1 MKFAEYL
8 IENDKQYKNAINIEE
23 ALKLIKK
30 HCSIM
35 DISKPYWRGTKDGGD
50 AYIIDGSKGY
60 RKSYDT
66 GNYYTLLIDH
76 FTKPGNPLR
85 SKSIVCI
92 NNPGKTYAKRYAD
105 MHMGNCYAV
114 FPYDNAKIG
123 FVGAQ
128 DMWDVNANIG
138 KLTYSLNKLNKIYKA
153 CNLNDDS
160 YGEFVKGIKTILQKD
175 KVDINE
181 NMIHRIFESDV
192 NNVEPYLKHA
202 YNDSLNFKYGTT
214 KTIDNNTESEIWIS
228 GNCVLIRYDI
238 WKDIQQ
244 TLK

>member
-8 IENDKQYKNAINIEE
+8 IENDKHYKNSINIEE

-30 HCSIM
+30 HCSNM

-76 FTKPGNPLR
+76 FTKSGNPLR

-92 NNPGKTYAKRYAD
+92 NNPGKRYAKRYAD

-114 FPYDNAKIG
+114 FPYSDAKIG

-128 DMWDVNANIG
+128 DMWDVNVNIG
-138 KLTYSLNKLNKIYKA
+138 KFTYSLNKLNKIYKA
-153 CNLNDDS
+153 CNLNDES
-160 YGEFVKGIKTILQKD
+160 YGEFTKGIKTILQKD

>member
-1 MKFAEYL
+1 
-8 IENDKQYKNAINIEE
+8 
-23 ALKLIKK
+23 
-30 HCSIM
+30 
-35 DISKPYWRGTKDGGD
+35 
-50 AYIIDGSKGY
+50 
-60 RKSYDT
+60 
-66 GNYYTLLIDH
+66 
-76 FTKPGNPLR
+76 
-85 SKSIVCI
+85 
-92 NNPGKTYAKRYAD
+92 
-105 MHMGNCYAV
+105 MGNCYAV